1 MLISHAP
8 PVQLTY
14 SRISQQREDLVSQW
28 ASSNLLEDML
38 HLRENDVCGDNAHN
52 NGIMFSQ
59 MQKARFVVVSWD
71 AN

>member
-28 ASSNLLEDML
+28 ASSNLLQDM
-38 HLRENDVCGDNAHN
+38 RENDVCGDAHN